1 MSEGFACTWRKRR
14 ACTRCRKIKV
24 RCEYDSPDTVRCTR
38 CVRAGVHCQVPEFGG
53 SKASSRQTNG
63 HGHGHRRPSQLAE
76 EASSP
81 IVTSL
86 PKISDLVVPT
96 SPPSSLLGGSP
107 PKYGDEDRAS
117 RIARLQKV
125 RDDVERELRTLQ
137 GAGGDKNK
145 INCVEGAINQGLLT
159 EQEARNLY
167 AMFSTHA
174 ANALTFGPD
183 ILVDFNDMKR
193 FQPVLSLA
201 IITASACCT
210 RGSSV
215 DQMIQYLDR
224 VICDLLFTIQAPSC
238 EIVRALIVMCV
249 YIHPNPGS
257 KAPMYVLLALSL
269 CAAMDPGSAKDVEVL
284 LNVNV
289 PSAERDIAR
298 GKMDTYIDLYLCL
311 MPLALGAQRLQLLR
325 MLPMCY
331 KYCDVLVKMGSQ
343 RDMITAH
350 TLNLIFAGTE
360 CLETMVIM
368 GDSPG
373 MMVSA
378 VKASLD
384 HHHSRLADVAK
395 QVALVNSMA
404 EGHVDARIKARVYA
418 FTACY
423 RVIAINL
430 YEISLGFLAKKPRT
444 TLETKDELM
453 FLQEIIDQ
461 LITLCVDDVEAQ
473 VEMASS
479 HGLLSKYL
487 YFRPLHDC
495 ASLMR
500 IYYFM
505 RALHGN
511 ECTNREKKI
520 GVLKSTINDGLEKIK
535 SLFPR
540 WMNTY
545 TGSHMVQV
553 TTKVEKWWLDHCEL
567 IPTTAQEW
575 EWYVARSPVQLLRHI
590 LSDGDKQV
598 KPGYV
603 GLEDQDQ
610 YFDQSFVVQIGH
622 LLNFPEESK
631 SN

>member
-38 CVRAGVHCQVPEFGG
+38 CVRAGVHCQVPDFGG

-63 HGHGHRRPSQLAE
+63 HRRPSQLAE
-76 EASSP
+76 EVSSP

-86 PKISDLVVPT
+86 PKISDLVIPT
-96 SPPSSLLGGSP
+96 SPPKSLLGVSP
-107 PKYGDEDRAS
+107 PNSGEEDRAS

-137 GAGGDKNK
+137 SAEGDKNK
-145 INCVEGAINQGLLT
+145 INCVDGAINQGLLT

-174 ANALTFGPD
+174 ANTLMFGPE

-215 DQMIQYLDR
+215 DQLIQYLDR
-224 VICDLLFTIQAPSC
+224 VICDLLFTMQAPSC

-269 CAAMDPGSAKDVEVL
+269 CAALDPGSSKDIEVL
-284 LNVNV
+284 LDVNRH
-289 PSAERDIAR
+289 SAERDIAR

-331 KYCDVLVKMGSQ
+331 KYCDVLVQMGSQ
-343 RDMITAH
+343 RDLITAH
-350 TLNLIFAGTE
+350 TLNLMFAGTE
-360 CLETMVIM
+360 CLETMAIL

-378 VKASLD
+378 VKSSLD
-384 HHHSRLADVAK
+384 HHHSRLADLAK
-395 QVALVNSMA
+395 QVTLVRSMA

-423 RVIAINL
+423 RVIVINL
-430 YEISLGFLAKKPRT
+430 YEISLGFLAKKPRA
-444 TLETKDELM
+444 TLESKDELM

-461 LITLCVDDVEAQ
+461 LVTVCVDDIVDQ
-473 VEMASS
+473 VEIASA

-505 RALHGN
+505 RALHGSK
-511 ECTNREKKI
+511 CPKREQKI
-520 GVLKSTINDGLEKIK
+520 EFLKGTINDGLGKIK

-553 TTKVEKWWLDHCEL
+553 TTKVEKWWQDHCEL

-575 EWYVARSPVQLLRHI
+575 ECYVARTPIQLLRHVI
-590 LSDGDKQV
+590 SDGDKQM

-603 GLEDQDQ
+603 GLMDQDQ

-622 LLNFPEESK
+622 LLNFPEDSSSK
-631 SN
+631 